1 MNLEQLEYI
10 VDVAKTNSLT
20 KTAQNAHV
28 TLSAVSQS
36 ISLLESE
43 LGLVLFNRSRGV
55 GAVPTPEGKAIIS
68 RAAEILDKLG
78 ALRAEA
84 NSYLDRLS
92 GELVIATIPGPMH
105 LLMEAIA
112 DFKKDYP
119 EVKIRIFEQG
129 SKEILDELH
138 RGVIDIGFIA
148 LTSDLLDH
156 NKTLHF
162 EKRFTGK
169 MVVGVPKTSLLA
181 LAKTM
186 KPEQLVGYSLVLY
199 DDEHIRDDLTARLA
213 EYGEPDI
220 LFATNNVQA
229 IRSAVREGLA
239 LTVGVDYSFESGG
252 KADIVPVELDLPD
265 FKPVYYG
272 WAIPKGK
279 QASAITKCFVRRLE

>member
-10 VDVAKTNSLT
+10 VDVAKTKSLT

-43 LGLVLFNRSRGV
+43 LGVVLFNRSRGV
-55 GAVPTPEGKAIIS
+55 GAVPTPEGQSIIG
-68 RAAEILDKLG
+68 RAAEILSKLE
-78 ALRAEA
+78 ALRSEA
-84 NSYLDRLS
+84 NSYSDKLS
-92 GELVIATIPGPMH
+92 GELIIATIPGPMH

-112 DFKKDYP
+112 GFRKDYP
-119 EVKIRIFEQG
+119 EVKVRIFEQG
-129 SKEILDELH
+129 PKEILDELQS
-138 RGVIDIGFIA
+138 GGIDLGFIA
-148 LTSDLLDH
+148 LTSDLLAQH
-156 NKTLHF
+156 KTLHF
-162 EKRFTGK
+162 EKLFTGK

-181 LAKTM
+181 LERSM

-199 DDEHIRDDLTARLA
+199 DDEHIRHYLTTRLA

-229 IRSAVREGLA
+229 IQGAVREGLA

-252 KADIVPVELDLPD
+252 QADIVPVELDLPD
-265 FKPVYYG
+265 FGPVYYG
-272 WAIPKGK
+272 WVIPKGK
-279 QASAITKCFVRRLE
+279 QASAITKCFIRRIQ

>member
-10 VDVAKTNSLT
+10 VDVAKTKSLT

-43 LGLVLFNRSRGV
+43 LGVVLFNRSRGV
-55 GAVPTPEGKAIIS
+55 GAVPTPEGQSIIG
-68 RAAEILDKLG
+68 RAAEILTKLE
-78 ALRAEA
+78 ALRSEA
-84 NSYLDRLS
+84 NSYSDKLS
-92 GELVIATIPGPMH
+92 GELIIATIPGPMH

-112 DFKKDYP
+112 GFRKDYP
-119 EVKIRIFEQG
+119 EVKVRIFEQG
-129 SKEILDELH
+129 PKEILDELQS
-138 RGVIDIGFIA
+138 GGIDLGFIA
-148 LTSDLLDH
+148 LTSDLLAQH
-156 NKTLHF
+156 KTLHF
-162 EKRFTGK
+162 EKLFTGK

-181 LAKTM
+181 LERSM

-199 DDEHIRDDLTARLA
+199 DDEHIRHYLTTRLA

-229 IRSAVREGLA
+229 IQGAVREGLA

-252 KADIVPVELDLPD
+252 QADIVPVELDLPD
-265 FKPVYYG
+265 FGPVYYG
-272 WAIPKGK
+272 WVIPKGK
-279 QASAITKCFVRRLE
+279 QASAITKCFIRRIQ